1 MRINHERQALSDM
14 KESCV
19 LVCVTGQKTCER
31 LIAEGHRLAIEREEE
46 LSVLHVAHRGAELMG
61 SFSEAEALEY
71 LFKVSS
77 ARGADM
83 TVVRSDEVVKTVEKH
98 ARRIGASLIVLGAP
112 RGGGRDMTA
121 EMRRHM
127 PDMEFHIVYTD

>member
-1 MRINHERQALSDM
+1 M
-14 KESCV
+14 KESRV

-46 LSVLHVAHRGAELMG
+46 LSVLHVAKKGPELMG
-61 SFSEAEALEY
+61 NVSEAEALEY

-77 ARGADM
+77 ERGADM
-83 TVVRSDEVVKTVEKH
+83 TVIRSDEVVKTVEMH
-98 ARRIGASLIVLGAP
+98 ARKIGASLIVLGAS
-112 RGGGRDMTA
+112 RAGGRDLTL

-127 PDMEFHIVYTD
+127 PDMDFHIVYTDEYQPTA

>member
-1 MRINHERQALSDM
+1 MNETR
-14 KESCV
+14 V

-46 LSVLHVAHRGAELMG
+46 LSVLHVAKKGDGLMG
-61 SFSEAEALEY
+61 SVFEAEALEY

-77 ARGADM
+77 ERGADM
-83 TVVRSDEVVKTVEKH
+83 TVVRSDEVVQTIEKH
-98 ARRIGASLIVLGAP
+98 ARRIGASLIVLGGP
-112 RGGGRDMTA
+112 RHGARDMTKELRA
-121 EMRRHM
+121 HM

>member
-1 MRINHERQALSDM
+1 MS
-14 KESCV
+14 ESHV

-31 LIAEGHRLAIEREEE
+31 LIAEGQRLAIERNEE
-46 LSVLHVAHRGAELMG
+46 LSVLHVARKGGELMG
-61 SFSEAEALEY
+61 GASEAEALEY
-71 LFKVSS
+71 LFRAS
-77 ARGADM
+77 AERGADM

-98 ARRIGASLIVLGAP
+98 ARKIGASLIVLGGP
-112 RGGGRDMTA
+112 RGGTRDMTA